1 MQIVALGKG
10 LKRNKVDLDFGNC
23 RLSFAFRAAEPF
35 GKIRRGRRCNVW
47 DEEQTKRTLLLFL
60 RNFEPPLENPF
71 PPSYCFLGK

>member
-23 RLSFAFRAAEPF
+23 SGSFALRAPE
-35 GKIRRGRRCNVW
+35 RRCNVW

-60 RNFEPPLENPF
+60 RNFAFPLENPF
-71 PPSYCFLGK
+71 PLSYCFPIKR